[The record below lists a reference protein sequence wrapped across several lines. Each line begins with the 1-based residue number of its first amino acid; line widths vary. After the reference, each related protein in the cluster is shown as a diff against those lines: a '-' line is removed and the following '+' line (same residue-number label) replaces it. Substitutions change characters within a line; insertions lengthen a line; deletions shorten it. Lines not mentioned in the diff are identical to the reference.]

1 MDRVKSSEEL
11 FLIIVVDFQQ
21 LDSLLLKAG
30 LVTVL
35 TYSGPYLVA
44 RFEGLADE
52 MAADEARGS
61 GDE

>member
-11 FLIIVVDFQQ
+11 ILIIVVDFQQ

-35 TYSGPYLVA
+35 AYSGPYLVA

-52 MAADEARGS
+52 MVADEARGS